1 MATII
6 LKYKLKPG
14 VTREDFEA
22 WVKTT
27 DQPVMRGLKSV
38 AAFDTYRVTGLL
50 LGEGAQTADYVEL
63 FDIADLDAFTGTD
76 MPGDTVQGIMGQFMG
91 FADAPEFLLADK
103 L

>member
-14 VTREDFEA
+14 VSRADFEH

-27 DQPVMRGLKSV
+27 DQPVMRGLTSV
-38 AAFDTYRVTGLL
+38 AAFDTYRVNGLL
-50 LGEGAQTADYVEL
+50 LGEGAPTADYVEV

-91 FADAPEFLLADK
+91 FADAPEFLLAEK